1 MSRIGLA
8 LAAIPASFITAVL
21 APGSACAA
29 ATPPAW
35 VARSDAYTQPV
46 LKDTGRYHP
55 ESASE
60 VGDESFDTAVADFKP
75 RVYERELADTE
86 KRLVELRR
94 ERAAEQDP
102 KVRQDL
108 DILIESRVKQIASMK
123 LERQYLLDYT
133 NVGELVYGGLQ
144 ALLDPRNKPE
154 RQKLA
159 LVRLKRYAGRDAGD
173 KANPA
178 PIATLARARTQE
190 RLADKSLIGPYVGEV
205 EEALHNNATY
215 MDGIA
220 QMFKKANVTGWEAD
234 FEALKMQ
241 VQDYD
246 AFVRASVLPRAR
258 KEVRLPEALYV
269 NRLVNVGVDIAPEQM
284 IERASFDFQEVRD
297 EMQVV
302 ANGIAAQRHLPS
314 NDYRE
319 VLRELKKTSIAPD
332 QLLPSYRSRLKDIE
346 AIIRQHHLV
355 TLPARDANIR
365 IATEAEAARTPAPF
379 MNPPRLIGNTGEYGE
394 FVIPLSNP
402 NSKSKERMNDF
413 DYAAV
418 SWGVTAHEAR
428 PGHELQFASMVE
440 QGMSVA
446 RARFAFNSANVE
458 GWGLYSEA
466 LVLPYMPPEGQLAA
480 LQIRLLR
487 MARAL
492 LDPQI
497 NLGRMTPEQAKAF
510 LMKEVV
516 LSEPFAQSEVDRYS
530 YRMPGQATSYYY
542 GYVKLEALKT
552 LAEIALGE
560 RFDLQAFNDF
570 VIAQGILPPNLMKQ
584 AVMEE
589 FIPAQKAK
597 LAGK

>member
-1 MSRIGLA
+1 MSRIGRSLA
-8 LAAIPASFITAVL
+8 LASIPAFVL
-21 APGSACAA
+21 ASAGAFAA
-29 ATPPAW
+29 PPAW

-55 ESASE
+55 EAASE
-60 VGDESFDTAVADFKP
+60 VGDESFDLAVADVQA
-75 RVYERELADTE
+75 RAYERELADTE
-86 KRLVELRR
+86 QRLAALRR
-94 ERAAEQDP
+94 ARSAEQDP
-102 KVRQDL
+102 KVQQDL
-108 DILIESRVKQIASMK
+108 DILIESRIKQIATMK
-123 LERQYLLDYT
+123 LEHQYLLDYT

-154 RQKLA
+154 RQKRA
-159 LVRLKRYAGRDAGD
+159 LVRLKRYAGREDGY
-173 KANPA
+173 A
-178 PIATLARARTQE
+178 PIATLLRARTEE
-190 RLADKSLIGPYVGEV
+190 RLGDRALLGPYVGEI
-205 EEALHNNATY
+205 EQALHNNATY

-234 FEALKMQ
+234 FEVLKKQ

-269 NRLVNVGVDIAPEQM
+269 NRLANVGVDIAPEQM

-302 ANGIAAQRHLPS
+302 ANGIAAQRHLAS
-314 NDYRE
+314 NDYRN
-319 VLRELKKTSIAPD
+319 VLRELKKTSVSPD
-332 QLLPSYRSRLKDIE
+332 RLLPSYRDRLKEIE
-346 AIIRQHHLV
+346 AIIRAHHLV
-355 TLPARDANIR
+355 TLPSRDANIR
-365 IATEAEAARTPAPF
+365 IASDAEAARTPAPF

-402 NSKSKERMNDF
+402 NSTSKERMNDF

-530 YRMPGQATSYYY
+530 YRMPGQATAYYY

-552 LAEIALGE
+552 LAEIALGD

-570 VIAQGILPPNLMKQ
+570 VIAQGILPPNLMKR
-584 AVMEE
+584 AVIED